1 MKETLSGRIFR
12 SDNSVMGDIIT
23 IVMDIKELGFR
34 DALKLMHD
42 ILDLPFTMNY
52 KPEQKKYNPLEVFK
66 RVKSYCSNSDYSFK
80 TYDENVLSDIN
91 YTRLPHINLI
101 KEGISPKVQE
111 EFGITYC
118 SRQNRILFPHRHWSS
133 GEILGIFG
141 RTTVEIYEIL
151 GIPKYFGVIGYPKS
165 MNLYGLYENYEEI
178 IKSNAVIIV
187 EGEKSVL
194 KLKSMN
200 YGNAVALGGHEMSL
214 EQIKILISLNVD
226 IIFALDKDLD
236 KQISIDMCNEFKGI
250 RNTFYIDDKYDILG
264 EKDAPVDKGLK
275 VWNYLYKNKVKV
287 D

>member
-1 MKETLSGRIFR
+1 
-12 SDNSVMGDIIT
+12 MGDIIT
-23 IVMDIKELGFR
+23 IVMDIKEIGFR
-34 DALKLMHD
+34 DALRLMHN

-66 RVKSYCSNSDYSFK
+66 RVKSYCNGKEYEFK
-80 TYDENVLSDIN
+80 TYDDSVLNDIN
-91 YTRLPHINLI
+91 YTRLPHIDLI

-118 SRQNRILFPHRHWSS
+118 GRQNRILFPHRHWSS

-141 RTTVEIYEIL
+141 RTTVEIYDIL

-200 YGNAVALGGHEMSL
+200 YGNAVALGGHELSL
-214 EQIKILISLNVD
+214 EQQKILISLNTD

-236 KQISIDMCNEFKGI
+236 KQISIDMCKEFKGI
-250 RNTFYIDDKYDILG
+250 RNTYYIDDKFDILG

-275 VWNYLYKNKVKV
+275 VWNYLFKNKIKV

>member
-1 MKETLSGRIFR
+1 M
-12 SDNSVMGDIIT
+12 V
-23 IVMDIKELGFR
+23 VW
-34 DALKLMHD
+34 
-42 ILDLPFTMNY
+42 
-52 KPEQKKYNPLEVFK
+52 YNLYH
-66 RVKSYCSNSDYSFK
+66 S
-80 TYDENVLSDIN
+80 T
-91 YTRLPHINLI
+91 H
-101 KEGISPKVQE
+101 
-111 EFGITYC
+111 
-118 SRQNRILFPHRHWSS
+118 FPHRHWSS